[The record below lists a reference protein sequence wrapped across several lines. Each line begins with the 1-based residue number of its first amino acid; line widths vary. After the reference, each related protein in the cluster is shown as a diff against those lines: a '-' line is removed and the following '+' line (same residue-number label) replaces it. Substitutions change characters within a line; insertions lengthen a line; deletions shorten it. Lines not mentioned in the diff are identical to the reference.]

1 MNKGPG
7 PSVEQ
12 SKASL
17 VERSLASVLIDIAYA
32 INPAERS
39 RKQQALDTCP
49 AICLLEPVNDL
60 YTRLIDNG
68 DGWEWASFML
78 RTMDHSRWRT
88 MTVWWLGL
96 LIERSDAE
104 VFSRG
109 PRVERT
115 RDGRRGNH
123 ERRMALVEVLL
134 ALAGPPRLEGEA
146 IWGTFPKQRPN
157 LPPLGAEIGTAIAD
171 CVAVLAYG
179 LRLELDRESAH
190 LILGGSHSPIIDSI
204 TNYQWRGFTELIQL
218 AAFSDLITPP
228 SRATVE
234 WNRLIGHVSYWA
246 CRGGNFL
253 LAHCLSIDTAYTGR
267 LLVNYVHTRTFRAV
281 GEDSLVAW
289 SRVLPVLPTFEPDFA
304 LSRADVVIQ
313 LIHGAGEGGHTRFF
327 GVNYDATLERFI
339 AIQDPGN
346 NQAQGLWEAVAL
358 RQQCFDAIVEEDL
371 LKGQS
376 IRDRVAAALFHAF
389 YLAIKN
395 GHATTALASAR
406 VLLCGPFHSRGP
418 TLATAIRRRA
428 FYCLERSKE
437 IGVPSLTKAVCVLHH
452 RAFLNRDM

>member
-1 MNKGPG
+1 
-7 PSVEQ
+7 
-12 SKASL
+12 
-17 VERSLASVLIDIAYA
+17 
-32 INPAERS
+32 
-39 RKQQALDTCP
+39 
-49 AICLLEPVNDL
+49 
-60 YTRLIDNG
+60 
-68 DGWEWASFML
+68 
-78 RTMDHSRWRT
+78 
-88 MTVWWLGL
+88 
-96 LIERSDAE
+96 

-109 PRVERT
+109 PRVDRT
-115 RDGRRGNH
+115 LDGRRGNH
-123 ERRMALVEVLL
+123 ERRMALVEVVH

-146 IWGTFPKQRPN
+146 IWGAFPKRRPN

-281 GEDSLVAW
+281 GRSEDSLVAW
-289 SRVLPVLPTFEPDFA
+289 SRVLPVLPTFEPDFP

-339 AIQDPGN
+339 ACGGIQDHGDR
-346 NQAQGLWEAVAL
+346 QAGDLQWEAVVL

-395 GHATTALASAR
+395 DHATTALASAR
-406 VLLCGPFHSRGP
+406 VLLCGWFHSRGP
-418 TLATAIRRRA
+418 TLAAAIRRRA

-437 IGVPSLTKAVCVLHH
+437 IGVASLTKAVCVLHH
-452 RAFLNRDM
+452 RAFSNRDM